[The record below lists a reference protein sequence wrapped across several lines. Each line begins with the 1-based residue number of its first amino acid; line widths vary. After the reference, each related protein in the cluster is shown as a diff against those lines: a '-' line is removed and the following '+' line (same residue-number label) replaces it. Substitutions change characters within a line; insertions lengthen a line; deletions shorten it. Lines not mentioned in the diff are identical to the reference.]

1 MAAKQVYGAELSK
14 YLDKWLDIRLNGNW
28 NVAGVLKGFDSF
40 MNVVLDNAVEHDGID
55 LEKSRKLGI
64 VFIRG
69 NSILLWKCLDKIS

>member
-1 MAAKQVYGAELSK
+1 MAAKQGYGAELSK

-40 MNVVLDNAVEHDGID
+40 MNVVLDNAVEHDGQD